1 MPEAWL
7 SAIAGLQLPGMPLS
21 DVLGKAGTEP
31 PAQMERDVPNEK
43 VGVTIGLTV
52 TSNVTAGAHWPAAGV
67 NV

>member
-1 MPEAWL
+1 
-7 SAIAGLQLPGMPLS
+7 MPLS